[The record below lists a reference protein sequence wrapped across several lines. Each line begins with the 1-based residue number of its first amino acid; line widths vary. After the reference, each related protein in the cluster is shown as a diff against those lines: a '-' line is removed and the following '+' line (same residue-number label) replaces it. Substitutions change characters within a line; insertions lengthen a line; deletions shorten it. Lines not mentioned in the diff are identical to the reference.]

1 MEDGSL
7 TCEQRLQ
14 VKEAVGLVTV
24 PVEGGAGRR
33 VGSPSGFAGLEVRT
47 ESLAADNPAYDFS
60 RLLQCIF
67 GFDEVTQQCPK

>member
-1 MEDGSL
+1 MKDGSL
-7 TCEQRLQ
+7 TCEQLLQ

-47 ESLAADNPAYDFS
+47 ESSAAANPAYDFS
-60 RLLQCIF
+60 RLLQMYLWF
-67 GFDEVTQQCPK
+67 